1 MQACEVETGIY
12 REDLTLVTV
21 REEMDKFVTAL
32 KASDI
37 TNKDGVKALD
47 TDFLLI

>member
-1 MQACEVETGIY
+1 MQTSEGESGIY
-12 REDLTLVTV
+12 RGDLTLVTV
-21 REEMDKFVTAL
+21 REEMDKFVSAL

-37 TNKDGVKALD
+37 TSKDGVKALD